1 MAQRQS
7 SSNAAPFL
15 WVAGIA
21 FVLGRCSVDTT
32 PQVQQVAATPIEGAG
47 TEAAAT
53 SSEPQS
59 STADVAEPAGV
70 GASASTE
77 RQSFVSSPRVQVD
90 DVYFPNCSAAR
101 AAGAAPIR
109 EGEPGY
115 APKLD
120 RDRDGVA
127 CE

>member
-7 SSNAAPFL
+7 SSNAGPYL

-32 PQVQQVAATPIEGAG
+32 PQAQQLVAAPVEESATV
-47 TEAAAT
+47 AAAA
-53 SSEPQS
+53 SSELQS
-59 STADVAEPAGV
+59 PAEDVVTPAGV
-70 GASASTE
+70 GGSASTE
-77 RQSFVSSPRVQVD
+77 RQSFASAPRPQVD
-90 DVYFPNCSAAR
+90 DVYFQNCSAAR

>member
-1 MAQRQS
+1 MTNQKRPS
-7 SSNAAPFL
+7 GLAPFA

-21 FVLGRCSVDTT
+21 FVLGRCSVDA
-32 PQVQQVAATPIEGAG
+32 PPAATAP
-47 TEAAAT
+47 AALI
-53 SSEPQS
+53 
-59 STADVAEPAGV
+59 ADLPETAEPGHTSP
-70 GASASTE
+70 SAMRAPRGDTI
-77 RQSFVSSPRVQVD
+77 SPVD
-90 DVYFPNCSAAR
+90 DVAPTQREPLQLRDMSEDVYYPNCSAAR

-109 EGEPGY
+109 EGEAGY

>member
-32 PQVQQVAATPIEGAG
+32 PQAQLVVAAPVDGAA
-47 TEAAAT
+47 TEKAAT
-53 SSEPQS
+53 SSESPS
-59 STADVAEPAGV
+59 PAAESTGPADIAGS
-70 GASASTE
+70 GSTE
-77 RQSFVSSPRVQVD
+77 RQSFVSAPQPQID
-90 DVYFPNCSAAR
+90 DVYFQNCSAAR

>member
-32 PQVQQVAATPIEGAG
+32 PQAQQ
-47 TEAAAT
+47 AAAT
-53 SSEPQS
+53 SVERSATDSAGTSSEPTS
-59 STADVAEPAGV
+59 SPAGIAEPDSVAG
-70 GASASTE
+70 SRPTE
-77 RQSFVSSPRVQVD
+77 RQSFVAPVRPQVD

-101 AAGAAPIR
+101 AAGAAPIH

>member
-1 MAQRQS
+1 MARRQS

-15 WVAGIA
+15 WVAGVA

-32 PQVQQVAATPIEGAG
+32 PQAQQVVAAPVEGAATGAAATP
-47 TEAAAT
+47 
-53 SSEPQS
+53 SEPPS
-59 STADVAEPAGV
+59 PAADTPEPVGLAGSGSTD
-70 GASASTE
+70 
-77 RQSFVSSPRVQVD
+77 RQSFVSVPQPQVD

>member
-1 MAQRQS
+1 MAERQS
-7 SSNAAPFL
+7 KSNAAPFL
-15 WVAGIA
+15 WIAGIA

-32 PQVQQVAATPIEGAG
+32 PQAQQIAATPVERS
-47 TEAAAT
+47 AADAADT
-53 SSEPQS
+53 PSEPS
-59 STADVAEPAGV
+59 SSAAGIAEPDSVAGSGPTV
-70 GASASTE
+70 
-77 RQSFVSSPRVQVD
+77 RQSFVAPPQPQVD
-90 DVYFPNCSAAR
+90 EVYFPNCSAAR